1 MSMNSNSPPIL
12 DIPIPKAPD
21 PSANPAAYL
30 RSIHAVRERTRIV
43 YDLAKK
49 DQLKHFHVD
58 MTKLSDT
65 AQYVCS
71 IIKVRVIRALFAQ
84 ILFLY

>member
-1 MSMNSNSPPIL
+1 MSMNSNSPPIV
-12 DIPIPKAPD
+12 DVPIPKAPD
-21 PSANPAAYL
+21 PTTNPAAYL

-58 MTKLSDT
+58 MSKLSDT

-71 IIKVRVIRALFAQ
+71 IIKVRITHALSGRS
-84 ILFLY
+84 LFIC